1 MIYCLSFIEL
11 SYNYEYCLSFIE
23 LSYNY
28 SVHSITDYSS
38 FKIIYYFNLLTPLN
52 LIPFIF

>member
-1 MIYCLSFIEL
+1 MNIVYHLLNFHII
-11 SYNYEYCLSFIE
+11 N
-23 LSYNY
+23 NY

-38 FKIIYYFNLLTPLN
+38 FKIIYYFNPLTPLN